1 MNVPRNSKPL
11 VALTMTGVSL
21 AMPVV
26 TSAQA
31 FAAETPATTQGTNQT
46 LAGSSMKVTGGE
58 GEVQTLRNGRTG
70 VNRQVT
76 LTIPNLDG
84 ALKAGQTTEIEL
96 LPTLAN
102 GSEGKNNPGNL
113 LFRTKTTEVTDAS
126 GKVIG
131 TLSNHPTNSRAV
143 VITWN
148 DAITEKPRDISAN
161 FTAVIDPLNDE
172 KVLKTYNL
180 QYKAT
185 GIGTING
192 GQIKLSPADTAANFI
207 PPGGVWYGGQGV
219 AKCGVPDA
227 FLKGQTVPNGVV
239 KGGTYEIELVIDPTK
254 QQFRIGQGEADDYL
268 KKNPNFVVNMSV
280 PSEEI
285 NGRFY
290 YLRGEKLI
298 EWGKKNPELR
308 KYFTLGGNHTLAEQ
322 KAWVDPAGDLSVIN
336 SDGLYV
342 RAATGSFTNTVRG
355 ELKERGVT
363 EPLVTIDFEKSTPG
377 KLVLKYTALYDGM
390 SFWFTTTSPDVTK
403 VVEQEPHWKV
413 EDYGPGIDAEGK
425 RCGDVQL
432 TTEAIHNKQ
441 TTFTFEAHTYR
452 TDVEGRPQTGWVPAW
467 GGYSYEDGS
476 AEAYALPKD
485 GNEQKSGPYGVP
497 LTADL
502 MENSSTVKPYT
513 VDKTKTV
520 FANTDGATI
529 SENGKKI
536 VVPGK
541 ATITIDDKGVATAV
555 PEKGFSGTVTV
566 NYNIY
571 DSGKATTKVPS
582 NATFTWAKQSNLTV
596 APAEKTVLVT
606 SEKSHTLDPLATA
619 KVEGSTIDASTLKLG
634 AGDGAIS
641 YKFGDSGVTAK
652 VVNGKVVFE
661 HPQNIV
667 GDFTVRYV
675 VSTADG
681 KQAESTATLHIQPVN
696 TAIGIVTKING
707 DDANTQPVNLKLG
720 ENGTATGKV
729 TVELTNTTN
738 SAITLNESN
747 LTVTNVDGTKVAL
760 PAGFTLAP
768 GETKTIEIGNVS
780 VKSGETVQVEYK
792 ATQTANVFK
801 NWDGT
806 KVTGTVG
813 SAQTVTDPALAKAE
827 VVSEVPGNPPVVEEN
842 PEATFVAPKAND
854 DGFKIDS
861 DNPTILQDIA
871 TNDMGGKLNNADD
884 PLDVKT
890 IRFLDEKGNPVTERS
905 FPEGTYKVDENGTVT
920 FTRTAGYKGDLP
932 SVDYVIST
940 VSGQTTQ
947 AKITLINEFKEQP
960 VEPTPTPEAP
970 KPSEPVVEKPSEP
983 AKLVEAKTGHETA
996 DPAVNPAAL
1005 GGMLMVVA
1013 AGAGIAVSR
1022 TVRKRNDDA

>member
-21 AMPVV
+21 AMPVI
-26 TSAQA
+26 SSSQA
-31 FAAETPATTQGTNQT
+31 FAAETPAAAQIANQN
-46 LAGSSMKVTGGE
+46 LAGSSLKVTGGE
-58 GEVQTLRNGRTG
+58 GEVQTLTNGRTG
-70 VNRQVT
+70 VARQVT
-76 LTIPNLDG
+76 LNIPNLDG

-96 LPTLAN
+96 LPTLAS
-102 GSEGKNNPGNL
+102 GSEGKSNPDNL
-113 LFRTKTTEVTDAS
+113 LFRTKMTEVTDAS

-131 TLSNHPTNSRAV
+131 TLSNHPTNSRIV
-143 VITWN
+143 RITWN
-148 DAITEKPRDISAN
+148 NAITENPRDISAN

-172 KVLKTYNL
+172 KVPKTYNL

-185 GIGTING
+185 GVGTIDG
-192 GQIKLSPADTAANFI
+192 GQIKLNPAASNVNFI

-239 KGGTYEIELVIDPTK
+239 KGGTYEIELIIDPTK

-268 KKNPNFVVNMSV
+268 KKNPNFVVT
-280 PSEEI
+280 PTIPTKEI

-290 YLRGEKLI
+290 YLEGEELI
-298 EWGKKNPELR
+298 EWGKQNPELR
-308 KYFTLGGNHTLAEQ
+308 KYFTPITPDAKKIQ
-322 KAWVDPAGDLSVIN
+322 AWLDGDWSKVDPDVR
-336 SDGLYV
+336 V

-355 ELKERGVT
+355 ELKERGIT

-377 KLVLKYTALYDGM
+377 KLVLKHKALYDGM
-390 SFWFTTTSPDVTK
+390 SFWFSTTSPDVSK
-403 VVEQEPHWKV
+403 VVEVTPDWKV
-413 EDYGPGIDAEGK
+413 KDYGPGIDSEGK

-432 TTEAIHNKQ
+432 TAEAIRNKE
-441 TTFTFEAHTYR
+441 TTFTFESRTYR
-452 TDVEGRPQTGWVPAW
+452 TDVAGRPQTGFSPAW

-485 GNEQKSGPYGVP
+485 GNEQKSGAYGVP

-513 VDKTKTV
+513 LDKTKTV
-520 FANTDGATI
+520 FSTTEGATI
-529 SENGKKI
+529 SDNGKKI
-536 VVPGK
+536 VIPGK
-541 ATITIDDKGVATAV
+541 ATITLDNNGVATAV

-596 APAEKTVLVT
+596 SPAEKTIQVN

-634 AGDGAIS
+634 NGDGATS
-641 YKFGDSGVTAK
+641 YTFADSGVTAK
-652 VVNGKVVFE
+652 VVDGKVVFD

-667 GDFTVRYV
+667 GDFTVRYT

-707 DDANTQPVNLKLG
+707 DDANTQPVNLKVG
-720 ENGTATGKV
+720 ENGVATGKV
-729 TVELTNTTN
+729 TVELTNTKD
-738 SAITLNESN
+738 SAVTLNESN
-747 LTVTNVDGTKVAL
+747 LAVANIDGGKVAL

-768 GETKTIEIGNVS
+768 GETKTIELGNVS

-801 NWDGT
+801 RWDGT
-806 KVTGTVG
+806 KVAGTVG
-813 SAQTVTDPALAKAE
+813 SAQAVTDPALAKAE

-842 PEATFVAPKAND
+842 PEATFEAPKAND

-871 TNDMGGKLNNADD
+871 TNDIGGKLNNADD

-940 VSGQTTQ
+940 VSGQTAQ

-983 AKLVEAKTGHETA
+983 SKLVEAKTGHTA

-1013 AGAGIAVSR
+1013 AGAGATIAR

>member
-21 AMPVV
+21 AMPVI
-26 TSAQA
+26 SSSQA
-31 FAAETPATTQGTNQT
+31 FAAEAPAAAQIANQN
-46 LAGSSMKVTGGE
+46 LAGSSLKVTGGE
-58 GEVQTLRNGRTG
+58 GEVQTLTNGRTG
-70 VNRQVT
+70 VARQVT
-76 LTIPNLDG
+76 LNIPNLDG

-96 LPTLAN
+96 IPTLAA
-102 GSEGKNNPGNL
+102 GSEGKSNPDNL
-113 LFRTKTTEVTDAS
+113 LFRTKMTEVTDAS

-131 TLSNHPTNSRAV
+131 TLSNHPTNSRIV
-143 VITWN
+143 RITWN
-148 DAITEKPRDISAN
+148 NAITENPRDISAN

-172 KVLKTYNL
+172 KVPKTYNL

-185 GIGTING
+185 GVGTIDG
-192 GQIKLSPADTAANFI
+192 GQIKLNPAATNVNFI

-239 KGGTYEIELVIDPTK
+239 KGGTYEIELIIDPTK

-268 KKNPNFVVNMSV
+268 EKNPNFIVT
-280 PSEEI
+280 PAIPTKEI

-290 YLRGEKLI
+290 YLEGEELI
-298 EWGKKNPELR
+298 EWGKQNPELR
-308 KYFTLGGNHTLAEQ
+308 KYFTPITPDAKKIQ
-322 KAWVDPAGDLSVIN
+322 AWLDGDWSKVDPDVR
-336 SDGLYV
+336 V

-355 ELKERGVT
+355 ELKERGIT

-377 KLVLKYTALYDGM
+377 KLVLKHKALYDGM
-390 SFWFTTTSPDVTK
+390 SFWFSTTSPDVSK
-403 VVEQEPHWKV
+403 VVEVTPDWKV
-413 EDYGPGIDAEGK
+413 KDYGPGIDSEGK

-432 TTEAIHNKQ
+432 TAEAIRNKE
-441 TTFTFEAHTYR
+441 TTFTFESRTYR
-452 TDVEGRPQTGWVPAW
+452 TDVAGRPQTGFSPAW
-467 GGYSYEDGS
+467 GGYNYEDGS

-485 GNEQKSGPYGVP
+485 GNEQKSGAYGVP

-513 VDKTKTV
+513 LDKSKTV
-520 FANTDGATI
+520 FSTTEGATI
-529 SENGKKI
+529 SDNGKKI
-536 VVPGK
+536 VIPGK
-541 ATITIDDKGVATAV
+541 ATITLDNNGVATAV

-596 APAEKTVLVT
+596 SPAEKTVLVNA
-606 SEKSHTLDPLATA
+606 EKSQTLDPLATA
-619 KVEGSTIDASTLKLG
+619 KVEGSTVDASTLKLG
-634 AGDGAIS
+634 AGEGSTS
-641 YKFGDSGVTAK
+641 YKFGESGVTAK

-667 GDFTVRYV
+667 GDFTVRYT

-707 DDANTQPVNLKLG
+707 DDANTQPVNLKVG
-720 ENGTATGKV
+720 DDGTASGKV
-729 TVELTNTTN
+729 TVELTNTKD
-738 SAITLNESN
+738 SAVTLNESN
-747 LTVTNVDGTKVAL
+747 LAVANIDGGKVAL

-768 GETKTIEIGNVS
+768 GETKTIELGNVS

-801 NWDGT
+801 RWDGT
-806 KVTGTVG
+806 KVSGTVG

-827 VVSEVPGNPPVVEEN
+827 VVSEVPGNPPVVEN
-842 PEATFVAPKAND
+842 LPEATFVAPKAND

-861 DNPTILQDIA
+861 DDPTILQDIA
-871 TNDMGGKLNNADD
+871 TNDIGGKLNNADD

-920 FTRTAGYKGDLP
+920 FTRTAGFKGELP

-940 VSGQTTQ
+940 VSGQTAQ

-983 AKLVEAKTGHETA
+983 VKLVEAKTGHTS

-1013 AGAGIAVSR
+1013 AGAGATIAR

>member
-113 LFRTKTTEVTDAS
+113 LFRTKMTEVTDAS

-185 GIGTING
+185 GIGTIDG

-268 KKNPNFVVNMSV
+268 KKNPNFVVDMSV

-432 TTEAIHNKQ
+432 TTEAIRNKQ

-467 GGYSYEDGS
+467 GGYNYEDGS

-747 LTVTNVDGTKVAL
+747 LTVANVDGTKVAL

-827 VVSEVPGNPPVVEEN
+827 VVSEVPGNPPVVEN
-842 PEATFVAPKAND
+842 LPEATFVAPKAND

>member
-21 AMPVV
+21 AMPVI
-26 TSAQA
+26 SSSQA
-31 FAAETPATTQGTNQT
+31 FAAEAPAAAQIANQN
-46 LAGSSMKVTGGE
+46 LAGSSLKVTGGE
-58 GEVQTLRNGRTG
+58 GEVQTLTNGRTG
-70 VNRQVT
+70 VSRQVT
-76 LTIPNLDG
+76 LNIPNLDG

-96 LPTLAN
+96 IPTLAA
-102 GSEGKNNPGNL
+102 GSEGKSNPGNL
-113 LFRTKTTEVTDAS
+113 LFRTKMTEVTDAS

-131 TLSNHPTNSRAV
+131 TLSNHPTNSRIV
-143 VITWN
+143 RITWN
-148 DAITEKPRDISAN
+148 NAITENPRDISAN

-172 KVLKTYNL
+172 KVPKTYNL
-180 QYKAT
+180 KYKAT
-185 GIGTING
+185 GVGTVDG
-192 GQIKLSPADTAANFI
+192 GQIKLNPAASNVNFI
-207 PPGGVWYGGQGV
+207 PLGGVWYGGQGV

-239 KGGTYEIELVIDPTK
+239 KGGTYEIELIIDPTK

-268 KKNPNFVVNMSV
+268 KKNPNFVVT
-280 PSEEI
+280 PTIPTKEI

-290 YLRGEKLI
+290 YLEGEELI
-298 EWGKKNPELR
+298 EWGKQNPELR
-308 KYFTLGGNHTLAEQ
+308 KYFTPITPDAKKIQ
-322 KAWVDPAGDLSVIN
+322 AWLDGDWSKVDPDVR
-336 SDGLYV
+336 V

-355 ELKERGVT
+355 ELKERGIT

-377 KLVLKYTALYDGM
+377 KLVLKHKALYDGM
-390 SFWFTTTSPDVTK
+390 SFWFSTTSPDVSK
-403 VVEQEPHWKV
+403 VVEVTPDWKV
-413 EDYGPGIDAEGK
+413 KDYGPGIDSEGK

-432 TTEAIHNKQ
+432 TAEAIRNKE
-441 TTFTFEAHTYR
+441 TTFTFESRTYR
-452 TDVEGRPQTGWVPAW
+452 TDVAGRPQTGFSPAW

-485 GNEQKSGPYGVP
+485 GNEQKSGAYGVP

-513 VDKTKTV
+513 LEKTKTV
-520 FANTDGATI
+520 FSTTEGATI
-529 SENGKKI
+529 SDNGKKI
-536 VVPGK
+536 VIPGK
-541 ATITIDDKGVATAV
+541 ATITLDNNGVATAV

-596 APAEKTVLVT
+596 SPAEKTVLVT

-634 AGDGAIS
+634 DGTGSTS

-652 VVNGKVVFE
+652 VVNGKVVFD
-661 HPQNIV
+661 HPQNVV
-667 GDFTVRYV
+667 GDFTVRYT

-707 DDANTQPVNLKLG
+707 DDANTQPVNLKVG
-720 ENGTATGKV
+720 DDGTASGKV
-729 TVELTNTTN
+729 TVELTNTKD
-738 SAITLNESN
+738 SAVTLNESN
-747 LTVTNVDGTKVAL
+747 LAVANIDGGKVAL

-768 GETKTIEIGNVS
+768 GETKTIELGNVS

-801 NWDGT
+801 RWDGT
-806 KVTGTVG
+806 KVAGTVG
-813 SAQTVTDPALAKAE
+813 SAQAVTDPALAKAE

-842 PEATFVAPKAND
+842 PEATFEAPKAND

-871 TNDMGGKLNNADD
+871 TNDIGGKLNNADD

-940 VSGQTTQ
+940 VSGQTAQ

-983 AKLVEAKTGHETA
+983 SKLVEAKTGHTS

-1013 AGAGIAVSR
+1013 AGAGATIAR

>member
-21 AMPVV
+21 AMPVI
-26 TSAQA
+26 SSSQA
-31 FAAETPATTQGTNQT
+31 FAAEAPAAAQIANQN
-46 LAGSSMKVTGGE
+46 LAGSSLKVTGGE
-58 GEVQTLRNGRTG
+58 GEVQTLTNGRTG
-70 VNRQVT
+70 VARQVT
-76 LTIPNLDG
+76 LNIPNLDG

-96 LPTLAN
+96 IPTLAA
-102 GSEGKNNPGNL
+102 GSEGKSNPDNL
-113 LFRTKTTEVTDAS
+113 LFRTKMTEVTDAS

-131 TLSNHPTNSRAV
+131 TLSNHPTNSRIV
-143 VITWN
+143 RITWN
-148 DAITEKPRDISAN
+148 NAITENPRDISAN

-172 KVLKTYNL
+172 KVPKTYNL

-185 GIGTING
+185 GVGTIDG
-192 GQIKLSPADTAANFI
+192 GQIKLNPAASNVNFI

-219 AKCGVPDA
+219 AKCGVPDV

-239 KGGTYEIELVIDPTK
+239 KGGTYEIELVIDPAK

-268 KKNPNFVVNMSV
+268 KKNPNFVVN
-280 PSEEI
+280 PTIPTKEI

-290 YLRGEKLI
+290 YLEGEELI
-298 EWGKKNPELR
+298 EWGKQNPELR
-308 KYFTLGGNHTLAEQ
+308 KYFTPITPDAKKIQ
-322 KAWVDPAGDLSVIN
+322 AWLDGDWSKVDPD
-336 SDGLYV
+336 V
-342 RAATGSFTNTVRG
+342 RVRPATGSFTNTVRG

-377 KLVLKYTALYDGM
+377 KLVLKHKALYDGM
-390 SFWFTTTSPDVTK
+390 SFWFSTTSPDVSK
-403 VVEQEPHWKV
+403 VVEVTPDWKV
-413 EDYGPGIDAEGK
+413 KDYGPGIDSEGK

-432 TTEAIHNKQ
+432 TAQAIRNKE
-441 TTFTFEAHTYR
+441 TVFTFESHTYR
-452 TDVEGRPQTGWVPAW
+452 TDVAGRPQTGFSPAW

-485 GNEQKSGPYGVP
+485 GNEQKSGAYGVP

-513 VDKTKTV
+513 LDKTKTV
-520 FANTDGATI
+520 FASTDGATI

-596 APAEKTVLVT
+596 APAEKTVLVN

-619 KVEGSTIDASTLKLG
+619 KVEGSTVDASTLKLG
-634 AGDGAIS
+634 AGDGATS

-652 VVNGKVVFE
+652 VVDGKVVFE

-681 KQAESTATLHIQPVN
+681 KQAESTVTLHVQPVN

-720 ENGTATGKV
+720 ENGVATGKV
-729 TVELTNTTN
+729 TVELTNTKD
-738 SAITLNESN
+738 SAVTLNESN
-747 LTVTNVDGTKVAL
+747 LAVANIDGGKVAL

-768 GETKTIEIGNVS
+768 GETKTIELGNVS

-801 NWDGT
+801 RWDGT
-806 KVTGTVG
+806 KVAGTVG
-813 SAQTVTDPALAKAE
+813 SAQAVTDPALAKAE
-827 VVSEVPGNPPVVEEN
+827 VVSEVPGNPPVVEN
-842 PEATFVAPKAND
+842 LPEATFVAPKAND

-871 TNDMGGKLNNADD
+871 TNDIGGKLNNADD

-940 VSGQTTQ
+940 VSGQTAQ

-983 AKLVEAKTGHETA
+983 SKLVEAKTGHTS

-1013 AGAGIAVSR
+1013 AGAGATIAR

>member
-21 AMPVV
+21 AMPVI
-26 TSAQA
+26 SSSQA
-31 FAAETPATTQGTNQT
+31 FAAETPAPVQVANQN
-46 LAGSSMKVTGGE
+46 LAGSSLKVTGGE
-58 GEVQTLRNGRTG
+58 GEVQTLTNGRTG
-70 VNRQVT
+70 VARQVT
-76 LTIPNLDG
+76 LNIPNLDG

-96 LPTLAN
+96 IPTLAA
-102 GSEGKNNPGNL
+102 GSEGKSNPDNL
-113 LFRTKTTEVTDAS
+113 LFRTKMTEVTDAS

-131 TLSNHPTNSRAV
+131 TLSNHPTNSRIV
-143 VITWN
+143 RITWN
-148 DAITEKPRDISAN
+148 NAITENPRDISAN

-172 KVLKTYNL
+172 KVPKTYNL

-185 GIGTING
+185 GVGTIDG
-192 GQIKLSPADTAANFI
+192 GQIKLNPAASNVNFI

-239 KGGTYEIELVIDPTK
+239 KGGTYEIELIIDPTK

-268 KKNPNFVVNMSV
+268 KKNPNFVVT
-280 PSEEI
+280 PTIPTKEI

-290 YLRGEKLI
+290 YLEGEELI
-298 EWGKKNPELR
+298 EWGKQNPELR
-308 KYFTLGGNHTLAEQ
+308 KYFTPITPDAKKIQ
-322 KAWVDPAGDLSVIN
+322 AWLDGDWSKVDPDVR
-336 SDGLYV
+336 V
-342 RAATGSFTNTVRG
+342 RAATGTFTNTVRG
-355 ELKERGVT
+355 ELKERGIT

-377 KLVLKYTALYDGM
+377 KLVLKHKALYDGM
-390 SFWFTTTSPDVTK
+390 SFWFSTTSPDVSK
-403 VVEQEPHWKV
+403 VVEVTPDWKV
-413 EDYGPGIDAEGK
+413 KDYGPGIDSEGK

-432 TTEAIHNKQ
+432 TAEAIRNKE
-441 TTFTFEAHTYR
+441 TTFTFESRTYR
-452 TDVEGRPQTGWVPAW
+452 TDVAGRPQTGFSPAW

-485 GNEQKSGPYGVP
+485 GNEQKSGAYGVP

-513 VDKTKTV
+513 LDKTKTV
-520 FANTDGATI
+520 FASTDGATI

-596 APAEKTVLVT
+596 APAEKTVLVN

-619 KVEGSTIDASTLKLG
+619 KVEGSTVDASTLKLG
-634 AGDGAIS
+634 SGDGATS

-652 VVNGKVVFE
+652 VVDGKVVFE

-681 KQAESTATLHIQPVN
+681 KQAESTVTLHVQPVN

-720 ENGTATGKV
+720 ENGVATGKV
-729 TVELTNTTN
+729 TVELTNTKD
-738 SAITLNESN
+738 SAVTLNESN
-747 LTVTNVDGTKVAL
+747 LAVANIDGGKVAL

-768 GETKTIEIGNVS
+768 GETKTIELGNVS

-801 NWDGT
+801 RWDGT
-806 KVTGTVG
+806 KVAGTVG
-813 SAQTVTDPALAKAE
+813 SAQAVTDPALAKAE
-827 VVSEVPGNPPVVEEN
+827 VVSEVPGNPPVVEN
-842 PEATFVAPKAND
+842 LPEATFVAPKAND

-871 TNDMGGKLNNADD
+871 TNDIGGKLNNADD

-940 VSGQTTQ
+940 VSGQTAQ

-983 AKLVEAKTGHETA
+983 SKLVEAKTGHTS

-1013 AGAGIAVSR
+1013 AGAGGTIAR

>member
-21 AMPVV
+21 AMPVI
-26 TSAQA
+26 SSSQA
-31 FAAETPATTQGTNQT
+31 FAAEAPAAAQIANQD
-46 LAGSSMKVTGGE
+46 LAGSSLKVTGGE
-58 GEVQTLRNGRTG
+58 GEVQTLTNGRTG
-70 VNRQVT
+70 VARQVT
-76 LTIPNLDG
+76 LNIPNLDG

-96 LPTLAN
+96 IPTLAA
-102 GSEGKNNPGNL
+102 GSEGKSNPDNL
-113 LFRTKTTEVTDAS
+113 LFRTKMTEVTDAS

-131 TLSNHPTNSRAV
+131 TLSNHPTNSRIV
-143 VITWN
+143 RITWN
-148 DAITEKPRDISAN
+148 NAITENPRDISAN

-172 KVLKTYNL
+172 KVPKTYNL

-185 GIGTING
+185 GVGTIDG
-192 GQIKLSPADTAANFI
+192 GQIKLNPAASNVNFI

-239 KGGTYEIELVIDPTK
+239 KGGTYEIELVIDPAK

-268 KKNPNFVVNMSV
+268 KKNPNFVVN
-280 PSEEI
+280 PTIPTKEI

-290 YLRGEKLI
+290 YLEGEELI
-298 EWGKKNPELR
+298 EWGKQNPELR
-308 KYFTLGGNHTLAEQ
+308 KYFTPITPDAKKIQ
-322 KAWVDPAGDLSVIN
+322 AWLDGDWSKVDPD
-336 SDGLYV
+336 V
-342 RAATGSFTNTVRG
+342 RVRPATGSFTNTVHG

-377 KLVLKYTALYDGM
+377 KLVLKHKALYDGM
-390 SFWFTTTSPDVTK
+390 SFWFSTTSPDVSK
-403 VVEQEPHWKV
+403 VVEVTPDWKV
-413 EDYGPGIDAEGK
+413 KDYGPGIDSEGK

-432 TTEAIHNKQ
+432 TAQAIRNKE
-441 TTFTFEAHTYR
+441 TVFTFESHTYR
-452 TDVEGRPQTGWVPAW
+452 TDVAGRPQTGFSPAW

-485 GNEQKSGPYGVP
+485 GNEQKSGAYGVP

-513 VDKTKTV
+513 LDKTKTV
-520 FANTDGATI
+520 FASTDGATI

-596 APAEKTVLVT
+596 APAEKTVLVN

-619 KVEGSTIDASTLKLG
+619 KVEGSTVDASTLKLG
-634 AGDGAIS
+634 AGDGATS

-652 VVNGKVVFE
+652 VVDGKVVFE

-681 KQAESTATLHIQPVN
+681 KQAESTVTLHVQPVN

-720 ENGTATGKV
+720 ENGVATGKV
-729 TVELTNTTN
+729 TVELTNTKD
-738 SAITLNESN
+738 SAVTLNESN
-747 LTVTNVDGTKVAL
+747 LAVANIDGGKVAL

-768 GETKTIEIGNVS
+768 GETKTIELGNVS

-801 NWDGT
+801 RWDGT
-806 KVTGTVG
+806 KVAGTVG
-813 SAQTVTDPALAKAE
+813 SAQAVTDPALAKAE

-842 PEATFVAPKAND
+842 PEATFEAPKAND

-871 TNDMGGKLNNADD
+871 TNDIGGKLNNADD

-940 VSGQTTQ
+940 VSGQTAQ

-983 AKLVEAKTGHETA
+983 SKLVEAKTGHTS

-1013 AGAGIAVSR
+1013 AGAGATIAR

>member
-1 MNVPRNSKPL
+1 M
-11 VALTMTGVSL
+11 
-21 AMPVV
+21 
-26 TSAQA
+26 
-31 FAAETPATTQGTNQT
+31 
-46 LAGSSMKVTGGE
+46 
-58 GEVQTLRNGRTG
+58 
-70 VNRQVT
+70 
-76 LTIPNLDG
+76 
-84 ALKAGQTTEIEL
+84 
-96 LPTLAN
+96 
-102 GSEGKNNPGNL
+102 
-113 LFRTKTTEVTDAS
+113 TEVTDAS

-131 TLSNHPTNSRAV
+131 TLSNHPTNSRIV
-143 VITWN
+143 RITWN
-148 DAITEKPRDISAN
+148 NAITENPRDISAN

-172 KVLKTYNL
+172 KVPKTYNL

-185 GIGTING
+185 GVGTIDG
-192 GQIKLSPADTAANFI
+192 GQIKLNPAATNVNFI

-239 KGGTYEIELVIDPTK
+239 KGGTYEIELIIDPTK

-268 KKNPNFVVNMSV
+268 KKNPNFVVT
-280 PSEEI
+280 PTIPTKEI

-290 YLRGEKLI
+290 YLEGEELI
-298 EWGKKNPELR
+298 EWGKQNPELR
-308 KYFTLGGNHTLAEQ
+308 KYFTPITPDAKKIQ
-322 KAWVDPAGDLSVIN
+322 AWLDGDWSKVDPDVR
-336 SDGLYV
+336 V
-342 RAATGSFTNTVRG
+342 RAATGTFTNTVRG
-355 ELKERGVT
+355 ELKERGIT

-377 KLVLKYTALYDGM
+377 KLVLKHKALYDGM
-390 SFWFTTTSPDVTK
+390 SFWFSTTSPDVSK
-403 VVEQEPHWKV
+403 VVEVTPDWKV
-413 EDYGPGIDAEGK
+413 KDYGPGIDSEGK

-432 TTEAIHNKQ
+432 TAEAIRNKE
-441 TTFTFEAHTYR
+441 TTFTFESRTYR
-452 TDVEGRPQTGWVPAW
+452 TDVAGRPQTGFSPAW

-485 GNEQKSGPYGVP
+485 GNEQKSGAYGVP

-513 VDKTKTV
+513 LDKTKTV
-520 FANTDGATI
+520 FSTTEGATI
-529 SENGKKI
+529 SDNGKKI
-536 VVPGK
+536 VIPGK
-541 ATITIDDKGVATAV
+541 ATITLDNNGVATAV

-596 APAEKTVLVT
+596 SPAEKTVLVT

-634 AGDGAIS
+634 DGTGSTS

-652 VVNGKVVFE
+652 VVNGKVVFD
-661 HPQNIV
+661 HPQNVV
-667 GDFTVRYV
+667 GDFTVRYT

-707 DDANTQPVNLKLG
+707 DDANTQPVNLKVG
-720 ENGTATGKV
+720 DDGTASGKV
-729 TVELTNTTN
+729 TVDLTNTKD
-738 SAITLNESN
+738 SAVTLNESN
-747 LTVTNVDGTKVAL
+747 LAVANIDGGKVAL

-768 GETKTIEIGNVS
+768 GETKTIELGNVS

-801 NWDGT
+801 RWDGT
-806 KVTGTVG
+806 KVAGTVG

-842 PEATFVAPKAND
+842 PEATFEAPKAND

-871 TNDMGGKLNNADD
+871 TNDIGGKLNNADD

-940 VSGQTTQ
+940 VSGQTAQ

-983 AKLVEAKTGHETA
+983 AKLVEAKTGHTS

-1013 AGAGIAVSR
+1013 AGAGATIAR

>member
-21 AMPVV
+21 AMPVI
-26 TSAQA
+26 SSSQA
-31 FAAETPATTQGTNQT
+31 FAAEAPAAAQIANQN
-46 LAGSSMKVTGGE
+46 LAGSSLKVTGGE
-58 GEVQTLRNGRTG
+58 GEVQTLTNGRTG
-70 VNRQVT
+70 VSRQVT
-76 LTIPNLDG
+76 LNIPNLDG

-96 LPTLAN
+96 IPTLAA
-102 GSEGKNNPGNL
+102 GSEGKSNPDNL
-113 LFRTKTTEVTDAS
+113 LFRTKMTEVTDAS

-131 TLSNHPTNSRAV
+131 TLSNHPTNSRIV
-143 VITWN
+143 RITWN
-148 DAITEKPRDISAN
+148 NAITENPRDISAN

-172 KVLKTYNL
+172 KVPKTYNL
-180 QYKAT
+180 KYKAT
-185 GIGTING
+185 GVGTVDG
-192 GQIKLSPADTAANFI
+192 GQIKLNPAASNVNFI

-227 FLKGQTVPNGVV
+227 FLKGQAVPNGVV
-239 KGGTYEIELVIDPTK
+239 KGGTYEIELIIDPTK

-268 KKNPNFVVNMSV
+268 KKNPNFVVT
-280 PSEEI
+280 PTIPTKEI

-290 YLRGEKLI
+290 YLEGEELI
-298 EWGKKNPELR
+298 EWGKQNPELR
-308 KYFTLGGNHTLAEQ
+308 KYFTPITPDAKKIQ
-322 KAWVDPAGDLSVIN
+322 AWLDGDWSKVDPDVR
-336 SDGLYV
+336 V

-355 ELKERGVT
+355 ELKERGIT

-377 KLVLKYTALYDGM
+377 KLVLKHKALYDGM
-390 SFWFTTTSPDVTK
+390 SFWFSTTSPDVSK
-403 VVEQEPHWKV
+403 VVEVTPDWKV
-413 EDYGPGIDAEGK
+413 KDYGPGIDSEGK

-432 TTEAIHNKQ
+432 TAEAIRNKE
-441 TTFTFEAHTYR
+441 TTFTFESRTYR
-452 TDVEGRPQTGWVPAW
+452 TDVEGRPQTGFSLAW

-485 GNEQKSGPYGVP
+485 GNEQKQGAYGVP

-513 VDKTKTV
+513 LDKTKTV
-520 FANTDGATI
+520 FSTTEGATI
-529 SENGKKI
+529 SDNGKRI
-536 VVPGK
+536 VIPGK
-541 ATITIDDKGVATAV
+541 ATITLDNNGVATAV

-596 APAEKTVLVT
+596 SPAEKTVLVT

-634 AGDGAIS
+634 DGAGS
-641 YKFGDSGVTAK
+641 TTYSFGDSGVTAK

-667 GDFTVRYV
+667 GDFTVRYT

-707 DDANTQPVNLKLG
+707 DDANTKPVNLKVG
-720 ENGTATGKV
+720 NDGTASGKV
-729 TVELTNTTN
+729 TVELTNTKD
-738 SAITLNESN
+738 SAVTLNESN
-747 LTVTNVDGTKVAL
+747 LAVANIDGGKVAL

-768 GETKTIEIGNVS
+768 GETKTIELGNVS

-801 NWDGT
+801 RWDGT
-806 KVTGTVG
+806 KVAGTVG

-861 DNPTILQDIA
+861 DDPTILQDIA
-871 TNDMGGKLNNADD
+871 TNDIGGKLNNADD

-940 VSGQTTQ
+940 VSGQTAQ

-983 AKLVEAKTGHETA
+983 AKLVEAKTGHTS

-1013 AGAGIAVSR
+1013 AGAGATITR

>member
-1 MNVPRNSKPL
+1 M
-11 VALTMTGVSL
+11 
-21 AMPVV
+21 
-26 TSAQA
+26 
-31 FAAETPATTQGTNQT
+31 
-46 LAGSSMKVTGGE
+46 
-58 GEVQTLRNGRTG
+58 
-70 VNRQVT
+70 
-76 LTIPNLDG
+76 
-84 ALKAGQTTEIEL
+84 
-96 LPTLAN
+96 
-102 GSEGKNNPGNL
+102 
-113 LFRTKTTEVTDAS
+113 TEVTDAS

-131 TLSNHPTNSRAV
+131 TLSNHPTNSRV
-143 VITWN
+143 VRITWN
-148 DAITEKPRDISAN
+148 NAITENPRDISAN
-161 FTAVIDPLNDE
+161 FTAVIGPLNDE
-172 KVLKTYNL
+172 KVPKTYNL

-185 GIGTING
+185 GVGTIDG
-192 GQIKLSPADTAANFI
+192 GQIKLNPAASNVNFI

-239 KGGTYEIELVIDPTK
+239 KGGTYEIELIIDPTK

-268 KKNPNFVVNMSV
+268 KKNPNFVVN
-280 PSEEI
+280 PTIPTKEI

-290 YLRGEKLI
+290 YLEGEELI
-298 EWGKKNPELR
+298 EWGKQNPELR
-308 KYFTLGGNHTLAEQ
+308 KYFTPITPDAKKIQ
-322 KAWVDPAGDLSVIN
+322 AWLDGDWSKVDPDVR
-336 SDGLYV
+336 V

-377 KLVLKYTALYDGM
+377 KLVLKHKALYDGM
-390 SFWFTTTSPDVTK
+390 SFWFSTTSPDVSK
-403 VVEQEPHWKV
+403 VVEVTPDWKV
-413 EDYGPGIDAEGK
+413 KDYGPGIDSEGK

-432 TTEAIHNKQ
+432 TAEAIRNKE
-441 TTFTFEAHTYR
+441 TTFTFESRTYR
-452 TDVEGRPQTGWVPAW
+452 TDVAGRPQTGFSPAW

-485 GNEQKSGPYGVP
+485 GNEQKQGAYGVP
-497 LTADL
+497 LVADL

-513 VDKTKTV
+513 LDKSKTV

-529 SENGKKI
+529 SEGGKKI
-536 VVPGK
+536 TVPGK
-541 ATITIDDKGVATAV
+541 ATITLDNNGVATAV

-566 NYNIY
+566 NYNIF

-582 NATFTWAKQSNLTV
+582 NATFTWAKQSSLAV
-596 APAEKTVLVT
+596 SPAEKTIQVN

-619 KVEGSTIDASTLKLG
+619 KVEGSTVDASTLKLG
-634 AGDGAIS
+634 AGDGATS

-652 VVNGKVVFE
+652 VVDGKVVFE

-681 KQAESTATLHIQPVN
+681 KQAESTVTLHVQPVN
-696 TAIGIVTKING
+696 TVIGIVTKING

-720 ENGTATGKV
+720 ENGVATGKV
-729 TVELTNTTN
+729 TVELTNTKD
-738 SAITLNESN
+738 SAVTLNESN
-747 LTVTNVDGTKVAL
+747 LAVANIDGGKVAL

-768 GETKTIEIGNVS
+768 GETKTIELGNVS

-801 NWDGT
+801 RWDGT
-806 KVTGTVG
+806 KVAGTVG

-861 DNPTILQDIA
+861 DDPTILQDIA
-871 TNDMGGKLNNADD
+871 TNDIGGKLNNADD

-940 VSGQTTQ
+940 VSGQTAQ

-983 AKLVEAKTGHETA
+983 SKLVEAKTGHETA

-1013 AGAGIAVSR
+1013 AGAGATIAR

>member
-21 AMPVV
+21 AMPVI
-26 TSAQA
+26 SSSQA
-31 FAAETPATTQGTNQT
+31 FAAETPAPVQVANQN
-46 LAGSSMKVTGGE
+46 LAGSSLKVTGGE
-58 GEVQTLRNGRTG
+58 GPVQTLTNGRGG
-70 VNRQVT
+70 VTRQVT

-96 LPTLAN
+96 IPTLAA
-102 GSEGKNNPGNL
+102 GSEGKENAGNL
-113 LFRTKTTEVTDAS
+113 LFTTKMVDVLDAS
-126 GKVIG
+126 GKKIG
-131 TLSNHPTNSRAV
+131 TLSNHPTNSRIIR
-143 VITWN
+143 ITWN
-148 DAITEKPRDISAN
+148 DAITENPRDISAN
-161 FTAVIDPLNDE
+161 FTANIDPLNDE
-172 KVLKTYNL
+172 KVVKTYDL
-180 QYKAT
+180 KYKAT
-185 GIGTING
+185 GIGTVNG
-192 GQIKLSPADTAANFI
+192 GQIKLNPAATQPNFI
-207 PPGGVWYGGQGV
+207 APGGVWYGGQGV

-239 KGGTYEIELVIDPTK
+239 KGGTYEIELVIDPAK

-268 KKNPNFVVNMSV
+268 KKNPNFAMI
-280 PSEEI
+280 PSLPAKEI
-285 NGRFY
+285 GGRWY
-290 YLRGEKLI
+290 PLQGKELAQ
-298 EWGKKNPELR
+298 WGKDNPDLR
-308 KYFTLGGNHTLAEQ
+308 KYITV
-322 KAWVDPAGDLSVIN
+322 VDGMKQDEWLNGTYDVDSV
-336 SDGLYV
+336 SEKFWA
-342 RAATGSFTNTVRG
+342 RAATGVFTDTVRG

-363 EPLVTIDFEKSTPG
+363 KPLVTIDFEKSTPG
-377 KLVLKYTALYDGM
+377 KLVLKYTALWDGM
-390 SFWFTTTSPDVTK
+390 SFWFSTTSPDVSK
-403 VVEQEPHWKV
+403 VVEVTPDWKV
-413 EDYGPGIDAEGK
+413 KDYGPGIDSEGK

-432 TTEAIHNKQ
+432 TAEAIRNKE
-441 TTFTFEAHTYR
+441 TTFTFESRTYR
-452 TDVEGRPQTGWVPAW
+452 TDVAGRPQTGFSPAW

-485 GNEQKSGPYGVP
+485 GNEQKQGAYGVP
-497 LTADL
+497 LVADL

-513 VDKTKTV
+513 LDKSKTV
-520 FANTDGATI
+520 FANTEGATI
-529 SENGKKI
+529 SESGKKI
-536 VVPGK
+536 IVPGK
-541 ATITIDDKGVATAV
+541 ATITIDDKGIATAV

-582 NATFTWAKQSNLTV
+582 TATFTWAKQSNLTV
-596 APAEKTVLVT
+596 APAEKTILVN

-619 KVEGSTIDASTLKLG
+619 KVEGSTVDASTLKLG
-634 AGDGAIS
+634 AGDGATS

-652 VVNGKVVFE
+652 VVDGKVVFE

-681 KQAESTATLHIQPVN
+681 KQAESTVTLHVQPVN

-720 ENGTATGKV
+720 ENGVATGKV
-729 TVELTNTTN
+729 TVELTNTKD
-738 SAITLNESN
+738 SAVTLNESN
-747 LTVTNVDGTKVAL
+747 LAVANIDGGKVAL

-768 GETKTIEIGNVS
+768 GETKTIELGNVS

-801 NWDGT
+801 RWDGT
-806 KVTGTVG
+806 KVAGTVG
-813 SAQTVTDPALAKAE
+813 SAQAVTDPALAKAE
-827 VVSEVPGNPPVVEEN
+827 VVSEVPGNPPVVKEN
-842 PEATFVAPKAND
+842 PEATFEAPKAND

-871 TNDMGGKLNNADD
+871 TNDIGGKLNNADD

-940 VSGQTTQ
+940 VSGQTAQ

-983 AKLVEAKTGHETA
+983 SKLVEAKTGHTS

-1013 AGAGIAVSR
+1013 AGAGATIAR

>member
-21 AMPVV
+21 AMPVI
-26 TSAQA
+26 SSSQA
-31 FAAETPATTQGTNQT
+31 FAAESPAPVQVANQN
-46 LAGSSMKVTGGE
+46 LAGSSLKVTGGE
-58 GEVQTLRNGRTG
+58 GEVQTLTNGRTG
-70 VNRQVT
+70 VARQVT
-76 LTIPNLDG
+76 LNIPNLDG

-96 LPTLAN
+96 LPTLAS
-102 GSEGKNNPGNL
+102 GSEGKSNPDNL
-113 LFRTKTTEVTDAS
+113 LFRTKMTEVTDAS

-131 TLSNHPTNSRAV
+131 TLSNHPTNSRIV
-143 VITWN
+143 RITWN
-148 DAITEKPRDISAN
+148 NAITENPRDISAN

-172 KVLKTYNL
+172 KVPKTYNL

-185 GIGTING
+185 GVGTIDG
-192 GQIKLSPADTAANFI
+192 GQIKLNPAATNVNFI

-239 KGGTYEIELVIDPTK
+239 KGGTYEIELIIDPTK

-268 KKNPNFVVNMSV
+268 KKNPNFVVT
-280 PSEEI
+280 PTIPTKEI

-290 YLRGEKLI
+290 YLEGEELI
-298 EWGKKNPELR
+298 EWGKQNPELR
-308 KYFTLGGNHTLAEQ
+308 KYFTPITPDAKKIQ
-322 KAWVDPAGDLSVIN
+322 AWLDGDWSKVDPDVR
-336 SDGLYV
+336 V

-355 ELKERGVT
+355 ELKERGIT

-377 KLVLKYTALYDGM
+377 KLVLKHKALYDGM
-390 SFWFTTTSPDVTK
+390 SFWFSTTSPDVSK
-403 VVEQEPHWKV
+403 VVEVTPDWKV
-413 EDYGPGIDAEGK
+413 KDYGPGIDSEGK

-432 TTEAIHNKQ
+432 TAEAIRNKE
-441 TTFTFEAHTYR
+441 TTFTFESRTYR
-452 TDVEGRPQTGWVPAW
+452 TDVAGRPQTGFSPAW

-485 GNEQKSGPYGVP
+485 GNEQKSGAYGVP

-513 VDKTKTV
+513 LDKTKTV
-520 FANTDGATI
+520 FSTTEGATI
-529 SENGKKI
+529 SDNGKKI
-536 VVPGK
+536 VIPGK
-541 ATITIDDKGVATAV
+541 ATITLDNNGVATAV

-596 APAEKTVLVT
+596 SPAEKTVLVT

-634 AGDGAIS
+634 DGTGSTS

-652 VVNGKVVFE
+652 VVNGKVVFD
-661 HPQNIV
+661 HPQNVV
-667 GDFTVRYV
+667 GDFTVRYT

-707 DDANTQPVNLKLG
+707 DDANTQPVNLKVG
-720 ENGTATGKV
+720 DDGTASGKV
-729 TVELTNTTN
+729 TVDMTNTKD
-738 SAITLNESN
+738 SAVTLNESN
-747 LTVTNVDGTKVAL
+747 LAVANIDGGKVAL

-768 GETKTIEIGNVS
+768 GETKTIELGNVS

-801 NWDGT
+801 RWDGT
-806 KVTGTVG
+806 KVAGTVG

-842 PEATFVAPKAND
+842 PEATFEAPKAND

-871 TNDMGGKLNNADD
+871 TNDIGGKLNNADD

-940 VSGQTTQ
+940 VSGQTAQ

-983 AKLVEAKTGHETA
+983 SKLVEAKTGHTS

-1013 AGAGIAVSR
+1013 AGAGATIAR
-1022 TVRKRNDDA
+1022 TVRKRNDNA

>member
-21 AMPVV
+21 AMPVI
-26 TSAQA
+26 SSSQA
-31 FAAETPATTQGTNQT
+31 FAAESPAPVQVANQN
-46 LAGSSMKVTGGE
+46 LAGSSLKVTGGE
-58 GEVQTLRNGRTG
+58 GEVQTLTNGRTG
-70 VNRQVT
+70 VARQVT
-76 LTIPNLDG
+76 LNIPNLDG

-96 LPTLAN
+96 LPTLAS
-102 GSEGKNNPGNL
+102 GSEGKSNPDNL
-113 LFRTKTTEVTDAS
+113 LFRTKMTEVTDAS

-131 TLSNHPTNSRAV
+131 TLSNHPTNSRIV
-143 VITWN
+143 RITWN
-148 DAITEKPRDISAN
+148 NAITENPRDISAN

-172 KVLKTYNL
+172 KVPKTYNL

-185 GIGTING
+185 GVGTIDG
-192 GQIKLSPADTAANFI
+192 GQIKLNPAATNVNFI

-239 KGGTYEIELVIDPTK
+239 KGGTYEIELIIDPTK

-268 KKNPNFVVNMSV
+268 KKNPNFVVT
-280 PSEEI
+280 PTIPTKEI

-290 YLRGEKLI
+290 YLEGEELI
-298 EWGKKNPELR
+298 EWGKQNPELR
-308 KYFTLGGNHTLAEQ
+308 KYFTPITPDAKKIQ
-322 KAWVDPAGDLSVIN
+322 AWLDGDWSKVDPDVR
-336 SDGLYV
+336 V

-355 ELKERGVT
+355 ELKERGIT

-377 KLVLKYTALYDGM
+377 KLVLKHKALYDGM
-390 SFWFTTTSPDVTK
+390 SFWFSTTSPDVSK
-403 VVEQEPHWKV
+403 VVEVTPDWKV
-413 EDYGPGIDAEGK
+413 KDYGPGIDSEGK

-432 TTEAIHNKQ
+432 TAEAIRNKE
-441 TTFTFEAHTYR
+441 TTFTFESRTYR
-452 TDVEGRPQTGWVPAW
+452 TDVAGRPQTGFSPAW

-485 GNEQKSGPYGVP
+485 GNEQKSGAYGVP

-513 VDKTKTV
+513 LDKSKTV
-520 FANTDGATI
+520 FSTTEGATI
-529 SENGKKI
+529 SDNGKKI
-536 VVPGK
+536 VIPGK
-541 ATITIDDKGVATAV
+541 ATITLDNNGVATAV

-596 APAEKTVLVT
+596 SPAEKTVLVN

-619 KVEGSTIDASTLKLG
+619 KVEGSTVDASTLKLG
-634 AGDGAIS
+634 AGDGATS

-652 VVNGKVVFE
+652 VVDGKVVFE

-681 KQAESTATLHIQPVN
+681 KQAESTVTLHVQPVN

-720 ENGTATGKV
+720 ENGVATGKV
-729 TVELTNTTN
+729 TVELTNTKD
-738 SAITLNESN
+738 SAVTLNESN
-747 LTVTNVDGTKVAL
+747 LAVANIDGGKVAL

-768 GETKTIEIGNVS
+768 GETKTIELGNVS

-801 NWDGT
+801 RWDGT
-806 KVTGTVG
+806 KVAGTVG
-813 SAQTVTDPALAKAE
+813 SAQAVTDPALAKAE
-827 VVSEVPGNPPVVEEN
+827 VVSEVPGNPPVVEN
-842 PEATFVAPKAND
+842 LPEATFVAPKAND

-871 TNDMGGKLNNADD
+871 TNDIGGKLNNTDD

-940 VSGQTTQ
+940 VSGQTAQ

-1013 AGAGIAVSR
+1013 AGAGATIAR

>member
-21 AMPVV
+21 AMPVI
-26 TSAQA
+26 SSSQA
-31 FAAETPATTQGTNQT
+31 FAAEAPAAAQIANQN
-46 LAGSSMKVTGGE
+46 LAGSSLKVTGGE
-58 GEVQTLRNGRTG
+58 GEVQTLTNGRTG
-70 VNRQVT
+70 VARQVT
-76 LTIPNLDG
+76 LNIPNLDG

-96 LPTLAN
+96 LPTLAS
-102 GSEGKNNPGNL
+102 GSEGKSNPDNL
-113 LFRTKTTEVTDAS
+113 LFRTKMTEVTDAS

-131 TLSNHPTNSRAV
+131 TLSNHPTNSRIV
-143 VITWN
+143 RITWN
-148 DAITEKPRDISAN
+148 NAITENPRDISAN

-172 KVLKTYNL
+172 KVPKTYNL

-185 GIGTING
+185 GVGTIDG
-192 GQIKLSPADTAANFI
+192 GQIKLNPAATNVNFI

-239 KGGTYEIELVIDPTK
+239 KGGTYEIELIIDPTK

-268 KKNPNFVVNMSV
+268 KKNPNFVVT
-280 PSEEI
+280 PTIPTKEI

-290 YLRGEKLI
+290 YLEGEELI
-298 EWGKKNPELR
+298 EWGKQNPELR
-308 KYFTLGGNHTLAEQ
+308 KYFTPITPDAKKIQ
-322 KAWVDPAGDLSVIN
+322 AWLDGDWSKVDPD
-336 SDGLYV
+336 V
-342 RAATGSFTNTVRG
+342 RVRTATGSFTNTVRG
-355 ELKERGVT
+355 ELKERGIT

-377 KLVLKYTALYDGM
+377 KLVLKHKALYDGM
-390 SFWFTTTSPDVTK
+390 SFWFSTTSPDVSK
-403 VVEQEPHWKV
+403 VVEVTPDWKV
-413 EDYGPGIDAEGK
+413 KDYGPGIDSEGK

-432 TTEAIHNKQ
+432 TAEAIRNKE
-441 TTFTFEAHTYR
+441 TTFTFESRTYR
-452 TDVEGRPQTGWVPAW
+452 TDVAGRPQTGFSPAW

-485 GNEQKSGPYGVP
+485 GNEQKSGAYGVP

-513 VDKTKTV
+513 LDKTKTV
-520 FANTDGATI
+520 FSTTEGATI
-529 SENGKKI
+529 SDNGKKI
-536 VVPGK
+536 VIPGK
-541 ATITIDDKGVATAV
+541 ATITLDNNGVATAV

-596 APAEKTVLVT
+596 SPAEKTVLVT

-634 AGDGAIS
+634 DGTGSTS

-652 VVNGKVVFE
+652 VVNGKVVFD
-661 HPQNIV
+661 HPQNVV
-667 GDFTVRYV
+667 GDFTVRYT

-707 DDANTQPVNLKLG
+707 DDANTQPVNLKVG
-720 ENGTATGKV
+720 DDGTASGKV
-729 TVELTNTTN
+729 TVELTNTKD
-738 SAITLNESN
+738 SAVTLNESN
-747 LTVTNVDGTKVAL
+747 LAVANIDGGKVSL

-768 GETKTIEIGNVS
+768 GETKTIELGNVS

-806 KVTGTVG
+806 KVAGTVG

-827 VVSEVPGNPPVVEEN
+827 VVSEVPGNPPVVEN
-842 PEATFVAPKAND
+842 LPEATFVAPKAND

-940 VSGQTTQ
+940 VSGQTAQ

-983 AKLVEAKTGHETA
+983 SKLVEAKTGHDTA

-1013 AGAGIAVSR
+1013 AGAGATITR

>member
-21 AMPVV
+21 AMPVI
-26 TSAQA
+26 SSSQA
-31 FAAETPATTQGTNQT
+31 FAAEAPAAVQIANQN
-46 LAGSSMKVTGGE
+46 LAGSSLKVTGGE
-58 GEVQTLRNGRTG
+58 GEVQTLTNGRSG
-70 VNRQVT
+70 VSRQVT
-76 LTIPNLDG
+76 LNIPNLDG
-84 ALKAGQTTEIEL
+84 ALKAGQTTEVEL
-96 LPTLAN
+96 IPTLAA
-102 GSEGKNNPGNL
+102 GSEGKGNPDNL
-113 LFRTKTTEVTDAS
+113 LFRTKMTEVTDAS

-131 TLSNHPTNSRAV
+131 TLSNHPTNSRIV
-143 VITWN
+143 RITWN
-148 DAITEKPRDISAN
+148 NAITENPRDISAN

-172 KVLKTYNL
+172 KVPKTYNL

-185 GIGTING
+185 GVGTIDG
-192 GQIKLSPADTAANFI
+192 GQIKLNPAATNVNFI

-239 KGGTYEIELVIDPTK
+239 KGGTYEIELIIDPTK

-268 KKNPNFVVNMSV
+268 KKNPNFVVT
-280 PSEEI
+280 PTIPTKEI

-290 YLRGEKLI
+290 YLEGEELI
-298 EWGKKNPELR
+298 EWGKQNPELR
-308 KYFTLGGNHTLAEQ
+308 KYFTPITPDAKKIQ
-322 KAWVDPAGDLSVIN
+322 AWLDGDWSKVDPDVR
-336 SDGLYV
+336 V

-355 ELKERGVT
+355 ELKERGIT

-377 KLVLKYTALYDGM
+377 KLVLKHKALYDGM
-390 SFWFTTTSPDVTK
+390 SFWFSTTSPDVSK
-403 VVEQEPHWKV
+403 VVEVTPDWKV
-413 EDYGPGIDAEGK
+413 KDYGPGIDSEGK

-432 TTEAIHNKQ
+432 TAEAIRNKE
-441 TTFTFEAHTYR
+441 TTFTFESRTYR
-452 TDVEGRPQTGWVPAW
+452 TDVEGRPQTGFSPAW

-485 GNEQKSGPYGVP
+485 GNEQKSGAYGVP

-513 VDKTKTV
+513 LDKTKTV
-520 FANTDGATI
+520 FSTTEGATI
-529 SENGKKI
+529 SDNGKKI
-536 VVPGK
+536 VIPGK
-541 ATITIDDKGVATAV
+541 ATITLDNNGVATAV

-582 NATFTWAKQSNLTV
+582 NATFTWAKQSSLAV
-596 APAEKTVLVT
+596 SPAEKTIQVN

-619 KVEGSTIDASTLKLG
+619 KVDGSTIDASTLKLG
-634 AGDGAIS
+634 NGDGATS
-641 YKFGDSGVTAK
+641 YTFADSGVTAK
-652 VVNGKVVFE
+652 VVDGKVVFD

-667 GDFTVRYV
+667 GDFTVRYT

-720 ENGTATGKV
+720 ENGVATGKV
-729 TVELTNTTN
+729 TVELTNTKD
-738 SAITLNESN
+738 SAVTLNESN
-747 LTVTNVDGTKVAL
+747 LAVANIDGGKVAL

-768 GETKTIEIGNVS
+768 GETKTIELGNVS

-801 NWDGT
+801 RWDGT
-806 KVTGTVG
+806 KVAGTVG
-813 SAQTVTDPALAKAE
+813 SAQAVTDPALAKAE

-842 PEATFVAPKAND
+842 PEATFEAPKAND

-871 TNDMGGKLNNADD
+871 TNDIGGKLNNADD

-940 VSGQTTQ
+940 VSGQTAQ

-983 AKLVEAKTGHETA
+983 SKLVEAKTGHTS

-1013 AGAGIAVSR
+1013 AGAGATIAR

>member
-1 MNVPRNSKPL
+1 MYPVTLSPKPL
-11 VALTMTGVSL
+11 VALTMTSVSL
-21 AMPVV
+21 AMPVI
-26 TSAQA
+26 SSSQA
-31 FAAETPATTQGTNQT
+31 FAAEAPAAAQIANQN
-46 LAGSSMKVTGGE
+46 LAGSSLKVTGGE
-58 GEVQTLRNGRTG
+58 GEVQTLTNGRTG
-70 VNRQVT
+70 VSRQVT
-76 LTIPNLDG
+76 LNIPNLDG

-96 LPTLAN
+96 IPTLAA
-102 GSEGKNNPGNL
+102 GSEGKSNPDNL
-113 LFRTKTTEVTDAS
+113 LFRTKMTEVTDAS

-131 TLSNHPTNSRAV
+131 TLSNHPTNSRIV
-143 VITWN
+143 RITWN
-148 DAITEKPRDISAN
+148 NAITENPRDISAN

-172 KVLKTYNL
+172 KVPKTYNL
-180 QYKAT
+180 KYKAT
-185 GIGTING
+185 GVGTVDG
-192 GQIKLSPADTAANFI
+192 GQIKLNPAASNVNFI

-239 KGGTYEIELVIDPTK
+239 KGGTYEIELIIDPTK

-268 KKNPNFVVNMSV
+268 KKNPNFVVT
-280 PSEEI
+280 PTIPTKEI

-290 YLRGEKLI
+290 YLEGEELI
-298 EWGKKNPELR
+298 EWGKQNPELR
-308 KYFTLGGNHTLAEQ
+308 KYFTPITPDAKKIQ
-322 KAWVDPAGDLSVIN
+322 AWLDGDWSKVDPDVR
-336 SDGLYV
+336 V

-355 ELKERGVT
+355 ELKERGIT

-377 KLVLKYTALYDGM
+377 KLVLKHKALYDGM
-390 SFWFTTTSPDVTK
+390 SFWFSTTSPDVSK
-403 VVEQEPHWKV
+403 VVEVTPDWKV
-413 EDYGPGIDAEGK
+413 KDYGPGIDSEGK

-432 TTEAIHNKQ
+432 TAEAIRNKE
-441 TTFTFEAHTYR
+441 TTFTFESRTYR
-452 TDVEGRPQTGWVPAW
+452 TDVAGRPQTGFSPAW

-485 GNEQKSGPYGVP
+485 GNEQKSGAYGVP

-513 VDKTKTV
+513 LEKTKTV
-520 FANTDGATI
+520 FSTTEGATI
-529 SENGKKI
+529 SDNGKKI
-536 VVPGK
+536 VIPGK
-541 ATITIDDKGVATAV
+541 ATITLDNNGVATAV

-596 APAEKTVLVT
+596 SPAEKTVLVT

-634 AGDGAIS
+634 DGTGSTS

-652 VVNGKVVFE
+652 VVNGKVVFD
-661 HPQNIV
+661 HPQNVV
-667 GDFTVRYV
+667 GDFTVRYT

-707 DDANTQPVNLKLG
+707 DDANTQPVNLKVG
-720 ENGTATGKV
+720 DDGTASGKV
-729 TVELTNTTN
+729 TVELTNTKD
-738 SAITLNESN
+738 SAVTLNESN
-747 LTVTNVDGTKVAL
+747 LAVANIDGGKVAL

-768 GETKTIEIGNVS
+768 GETKTIELGNVS

-801 NWDGT
+801 RWDGT
-806 KVTGTVG
+806 KVAGTVG
-813 SAQTVTDPALAKAE
+813 SAQAVTDPALAKAE

-842 PEATFVAPKAND
+842 PEATFEAPKAND

-871 TNDMGGKLNNADD
+871 TNDIGGKLNNADD

-940 VSGQTTQ
+940 VSGQTAQ

-983 AKLVEAKTGHETA
+983 SKLVEAKTGHTS

-1013 AGAGIAVSR
+1013 AGAGATIAR

>member
-21 AMPVV
+21 AMPVI
-26 TSAQA
+26 SSSQA
-31 FAAETPATTQGTNQT
+31 FAAETPAAAQIANQN
-46 LAGSSMKVTGGE
+46 LAGSSLKVTGGE
-58 GEVQTLRNGRTG
+58 GEVQTLTNGRTG
-70 VNRQVT
+70 VARQVT
-76 LTIPNLDG
+76 LNIPNLDG

-96 LPTLAN
+96 LPTLAS
-102 GSEGKNNPGNL
+102 GSEGKSNPDNL
-113 LFRTKTTEVTDAS
+113 LFRTKMTEVTDAS

-131 TLSNHPTNSRAV
+131 TLSNHPTNSRIV
-143 VITWN
+143 RITWN
-148 DAITEKPRDISAN
+148 NAITENPRDISAN

-172 KVLKTYNL
+172 KVPKTYNL

-185 GIGTING
+185 GVGTIDG
-192 GQIKLSPADTAANFI
+192 GQIKLNPAATNVNFI

-239 KGGTYEIELVIDPTK
+239 KGGTYEIELIIDPTK

-268 KKNPNFVVNMSV
+268 KKNPNFVVT
-280 PSEEI
+280 PTIPTKEI

-290 YLRGEKLI
+290 YLEGEELI
-298 EWGKKNPELR
+298 EWGKQNPELR
-308 KYFTLGGNHTLAEQ
+308 KYFTPITPDAKKIQ
-322 KAWVDPAGDLSVIN
+322 AWLDGDWSKVDPDVR
-336 SDGLYV
+336 V

-355 ELKERGVT
+355 ELKERGIT

-377 KLVLKYTALYDGM
+377 KLVLKHKALYDGM
-390 SFWFTTTSPDVTK
+390 SFWFSTTSPDVSK
-403 VVEQEPHWKV
+403 VVEVTPDWKV
-413 EDYGPGIDAEGK
+413 KDYGPGIDSEGK

-432 TTEAIHNKQ
+432 TAEAIRNKE
-441 TTFTFEAHTYR
+441 TTFTFESRTYR
-452 TDVEGRPQTGWVPAW
+452 TDVAGRPQTGFSPAW

-485 GNEQKSGPYGVP
+485 GNEQKSGAYGVP

-513 VDKTKTV
+513 LDKTKTV
-520 FANTDGATI
+520 FSTTEGATI
-529 SENGKKI
+529 SDNGKKI
-536 VVPGK
+536 VIPGK
-541 ATITIDDKGVATAV
+541 ATITLDNNGVATAV

-596 APAEKTVLVT
+596 SPAEKTVLVT

-634 AGDGAIS
+634 NGDGATS
-641 YKFGDSGVTAK
+641 YTFADSGVTAK
-652 VVNGKVVFE
+652 VVDGKVVFD

-667 GDFTVRYV
+667 GDFTVRYT

-707 DDANTQPVNLKLG
+707 DDANTQPVNLKVG
-720 ENGTATGKV
+720 ENGVATGKV
-729 TVELTNTTN
+729 TVELTNTKD
-738 SAITLNESN
+738 SAVTLNESN
-747 LTVTNVDGTKVAL
+747 LTVANIDGGKVAL

-768 GETKTIEIGNVS
+768 GETKTIELGNVS

-801 NWDGT
+801 RWDGT
-806 KVTGTVG
+806 KVAGTVG

-827 VVSEVPGNPPVVEEN
+827 VVSEVPGNPPVMEEN
-842 PEATFVAPKAND
+842 PEATFEAPKAND

-871 TNDMGGKLNNADD
+871 TNDIGGKLNNADD

-940 VSGQTTQ
+940 VSGQTAQ

-983 AKLVEAKTGHETA
+983 SKLVEAKTGHTS
-996 DPAVNPAAL
+996 DPAVNPATL

-1013 AGAGIAVSR
+1013 AGAGATIAR